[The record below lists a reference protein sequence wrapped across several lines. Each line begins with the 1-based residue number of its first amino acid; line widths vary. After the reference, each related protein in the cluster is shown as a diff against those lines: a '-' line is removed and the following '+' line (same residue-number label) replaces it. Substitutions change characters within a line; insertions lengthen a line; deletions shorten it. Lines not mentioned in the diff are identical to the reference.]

1 MQITKEDL
9 TNIEYAFFQ
18 NKAYLQEQY
27 TNYNNAPE
35 IIEANIGHDP
45 IPFEVFA
52 LGILNSKL
60 ESINIDLSNL
70 VFDFAINYWGSI
82 LQDYEVFSEALSAGN
97 QAPIELFSYVLT
109 QFHFISEQMGEGFE
123 DWVRL
128 Q

>member
-1 MQITKEDL
+1 MQIIKEDL

-18 NKAYLQEQY
+18 NKAYLEEQY

-60 ESINIDLSNL
+60 DPINIDLSNL

-82 LQDYEVFSEALSAGN
+82 LQDYEIFSEALSAGN
-97 QAPIELFSYVLT
+97 QPPIELFSYVLT

>member
-1 MQITKEDL
+1 MQIIKEDL

-18 NKAYLQEQY
+18 NKAYLEEQY
-27 TNYNNAPE
+27 TNYNSAPE

-60 ESINIDLSNL
+60 DSINIDLSNL

-97 QAPIELFSYVLT
+97 QPPIELFSYVLT

-123 DWVRL
+123 DWVRV

>member
-1 MQITKEDL
+1 MQIIKEDL

-18 NKAYLQEQY
+18 NKAYLEEQY
-27 TNYNNAPE
+27 PNYNNAPE

-60 ESINIDLSNL
+60 DSINIDLSNL

-82 LQDYEVFSEALSAGN
+82 LQDYEIFSEALSAGN
-97 QAPIELFSYVLT
+97 QPPIELFSYVLT

>member
-1 MQITKEDL
+1 MQIIKEDL

-18 NKAYLQEQY
+18 NKAYLEEQY

-60 ESINIDLSNL
+60 DSINIDLSNL

-82 LQDYEVFSEALSAGN
+82 LQDYEIFSEALSAGN
-97 QAPIELFSYVLT
+97 QPPIELFSYVLT

>member
-1 MQITKEDL
+1 MQIIKEDL

-18 NKAYLQEQY
+18 NKAYLEEQY

-60 ESINIDLSNL
+60 DSINIDLSNL

-82 LQDYEVFSEALSAGN
+82 LQDYEIFSEALSAGN
-97 QAPIELFSYVLT
+97 QPPIELFSYVLT

-123 DWVRL
+123 DWVRV

>member
-97 QAPIELFSYVLT
+97 QPPIELFSYVLT

>member
-1 MQITKEDL
+1 MQIIKEDL
-9 TNIEYAFFQ
+9 TNIEYAYFQ

-60 ESINIDLSNL
+60 DSINIDLSNL

-82 LQDYEVFSEALSAGN
+82 LQEYEIFSEALSAGN
-97 QAPIELFSYVLT
+97 QPPIELFSYVLT

>member
-1 MQITKEDL
+1 MQIIKEDL

-18 NKAYLQEQY
+18 NKAYLEEQY

-60 ESINIDLSNL
+60 DSINIDLSNL

-97 QAPIELFSYVLT
+97 QPPIELFSYVLT

-123 DWVRL
+123 DWVRV

>member
-1 MQITKEDL
+1 MQIIKEDL

-18 NKAYLQEQY
+18 NKAYLEEQY
-27 TNYNNAPE
+27 TNYNSAPE
-35 IIEANIGHDP
+35 INEANIRHDP

-60 ESINIDLSNL
+60 DSINIDLSNL

-82 LQDYEVFSEALSAGN
+82 LQDYEIFSEALSAGN
-97 QAPIELFSYVLT
+97 QPPIELFSYVLT